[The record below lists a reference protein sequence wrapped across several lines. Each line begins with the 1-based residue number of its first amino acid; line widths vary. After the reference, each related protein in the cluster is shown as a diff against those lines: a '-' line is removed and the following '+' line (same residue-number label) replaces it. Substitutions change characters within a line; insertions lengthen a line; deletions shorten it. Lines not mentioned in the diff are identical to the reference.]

1 MTFKVKHIAE
11 DSSLLLSKL
20 LHSEPVDG
28 MDSRYLNLSYHPI
41 INLLKKI
48 LDISLYNNKFYSST
62 PSIVLLKFDYSNKT
76 LAFPEHSDI
85 SDYSSKKCLYS
96 DTDKHQPHQLQSR
109 FHLLLWPAL
118 PLYNCI
124 LVSSCVVC
132 FSLFNMFQIVLS
144 VVVGIQFKFLSYQT
158 CQWW

>member
-85 SDYSSKKCLYS
+85 SDYSSKKGLYS

-118 PLYNCI
+118 PLHNCI

-132 FSLFNMFQIVLS
+132 FSSFNMF
-144 VVVGIQFKFLSYQT
+144 
-158 CQWW
+158 